1 MKKKIVYFLLCN
13 CHVHGVLICVL
24 MLAISLSKKK
34 KKKDMKQLPRKLFAL
49 NLVDYFVKD
58 FSFLS
63 SDFKIFSLFSNK
75 NNVKDVHTNM
85 LDINGGG

>member
-1 MKKKIVYFLLCN
+1 
-13 CHVHGVLICVL
+13 
-24 MLAISLSKKK
+24 
-34 KKKDMKQLPRKLFAL
+34 MKQLPRKLFAL

-75 NNVKDVHTNM
+75 NNVKDVHINM

>member
-1 MKKKIVYFLLCN
+1 MSCPR
-13 CHVHGVLICVL
+13 GVNMCVNARNILIQ
-24 MLAISLSKKK
+24 KK

-58 FSFLS
+58 FSFLP

>member
-1 MKKKIVYFLLCN
+1 MCVNARNI
-13 CHVHGVLICVL
+13 LIQ
-24 MLAISLSKKK
+24 K

-75 NNVKDVHTNM
+75 NNVKDVHINM

>member
-75 NNVKDVHTNM
+75 NNVKDVHINM